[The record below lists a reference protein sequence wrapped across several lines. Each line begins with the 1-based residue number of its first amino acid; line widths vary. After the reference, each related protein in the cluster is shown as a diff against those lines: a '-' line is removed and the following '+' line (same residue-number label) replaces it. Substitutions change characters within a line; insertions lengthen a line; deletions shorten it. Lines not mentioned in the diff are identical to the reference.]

1 MLPLLLRDLCC
12 SEVLGGRDGENG
24 VVVWDWEM
32 VVGLAGGFDVG
43 VVEEEGVERGVGSL
57 GSARSTR
64 EFVLLRWRRLI
75 LGIVEVGE
83 DYVEVLD
90 GDGFGV

>member
-1 MLPLLLRDLCC
+1 M
-12 SEVLGGRDGENG
+12 
-24 VVVWDWEM
+24 
-32 VVGLAGGFDVG
+32 G